1 MDPNPCR
8 ARTPGFEALGG
19 WLKDD
24 GRDVGESRVW
34 VSDSGAL
41 REEDGSWADTHGA
54 RIWQT
59 FIDCAVRSDETQ
71 YNYFLVEERRAARN
85 FVKLIREDGGDFI
98 LSQSTGGIKE
108 TPKPGVWW
116 DREADTGAFHN
127 VDCGHGPGSG
137 DCRAIDRV
145 HDGENGS
152 GINGQRV
159 LWVRPAGNDDGE
171 VTNHAYNGGI
181 RLALEEW
188 RTSLVIITGGY
199 SGTPENADPTTGSS
213 ICGETEALCLFA
225 RYDSPIGRGTSH
237 STPMVSAALDT
248 VWAVWP
254 EMDILDLR
262 NLAFDCSQNQDPR
275 EGESSTE
282 RTFEYSNGRSFTSST
297 NPTWGHGVFS
307 LTCLFTP
314 NGGLQDPTTGNPIS
328 GGIFG
333 PVAGPIIGASITG
346 IDYTGRDFG
355 HGFAHPVARENYALA
370 ATANLSASRGR
381 SRMHGLH
388 QGSGAYSATL
398 RQGPAVGVHLSAV
411 GNAFAAAVQWR
422 SGVLTLRAGVAGQP
436 EGVGSLTGSRAFRA
450 PATLSGAIMAAY
462 GRDIGAGLS
471 VHLQGDHWRTLATQ
485 GRSLW
490 EGAQLRES
498 RITAALVKRVD
509 RHEFSLQGIW
519 RSGLS
524 GSLDV
529 SGRTWLLEPKASRGL
544 WLTYNA
550 SW

>member
-1 MDPNPCR
+1 MTILAFRRFAALSLCSLILAACGSSGGTDNPSPPPAPVAPPPPPEPTFAERLQEWADMDPNPCR

-237 STPMVSAALDT
+237 STADGVGCAGHRMGCLAGHGHSRFAQPRFRLFAEPGSQGRRVVNRAYLRVFERALVHIEHQSDLGPWRVFAHLPVHAERRAAGPHDRQ
-248 VWAVWP
+248 P
-254 EMDILDLR
+254 DLR
-262 NLAFDCSQNQDPR
+262 
-275 EGESSTE
+275 
-282 RTFEYSNGRSFTSST
+282 
-297 NPTWGHGVFS
+297 GH
-307 LTCLFTP
+307 L
-314 NGGLQDPTTGNPIS
+314 
-328 GGIFG
+328 
-333 PVAGPIIGASITG
+333 
-346 IDYTGRDFG
+346 R
-355 HGFAHPVARENYALA
+355 
-370 ATANLSASRGR
+370 SRGR
-381 SRMHGLH
+381 ADHRGFDYGNRLH
-388 QGSGAYSATL
+388 
-398 RQGPAVGVHLSAV
+398 
-411 GNAFAAAVQWR
+411 
-422 SGVLTLRAGVAGQP
+422 
-436 EGVGSLTGSRAFRA
+436 GSRFR
-450 PATLSGAIMAAY
+450 TRVRTSRG
-462 GRDIGAGLS
+462 S
-471 VHLQGDHWRTLATQ
+471 V
-485 GRSLW
+485 
-490 EGAQLRES
+490 
-498 RITAALVKRVD
+498 RITR
-509 RHEFSLQGIW
+509 SPLQRI
-519 RSGLS
+519 
-524 GSLDV
+524 
-529 SGRTWLLEPKASRGL
+529 
-544 WLTYNA
+544 
-550 SW
+550 